1 MFLIMKN
8 QMLILAMLAFA
19 SLSWAEDRVPVTGQ
33 VSDAAGK
40 PVEHATVMVYSAG
53 AKKGYSIFCPTF
65 YTDCGKRALTGE
77 DGKFSIAGLSPD
89 LVFTL
94 IVLRDGFASA
104 YINNVNPDNGPA
116 TGVLK
121 PRAEI
126 ADAAQYV
133 RGHVVDA
140 QGKPVRDAVI
150 EQHGITIRDAEGR
163 MGTRFGGGEGW
174 IDQIGVTNE
183 QGDFEIAYGKPAV
196 QMILNVQARGK
207 APKLFVE
214 PTGAERH
221 TMAVTD
227 GSTVTG
233 RLMYEGKPVANAEI
247 GVITHMRNAGTSYSE
262 MRIGTRDDGTFAIT
276 NIPAGRIWMVYPK
289 MTSLLGRGA
298 GLPNPVPLETK
309 DDGQTVDVGD
319 IQLVKAYTLRGKVVL
334 SDGKPI
340 PANMHVTLTSD
351 SGMDSQIVTIGED
364 ATFEF
369 RALAPGVYGLAPGVK
384 GYRLANNQGLEV
396 LVRGDVNDLVV
407 RMEPGPMRPY

>member
-1 MFLIMKN
+1 MKN
-8 QMLILAMLAFA
+8 HKLVFAVLAFA
-19 SLSWAEDRVPVTGQ
+19 SLSWAEDRATVTGQ
-33 VSDAAGK
+33 ISDAAGK
-40 PVEHATVMVYSAG
+40 PMDHATVMIYSAG
-53 AKKGYSIFCPTF
+53 AKKGYSVFCPTC
-65 YTDCGKRALTGE
+65 YTDCGKRTVTGE
-77 DGKFSIAGLSPD
+77 DGKFSIAGVSPD

-94 IVLRDGFASA
+94 IVLREGYAST
-104 YINNVNPDNGPA
+104 YINDVNPDNGPA
-116 TGVLK
+116 SGVLK

-126 ADAAQYV
+126 ADATQSV

-150 EQHGITIRDAEGR
+150 EQHGITIRDAAGR
-163 MGTRFGGGEGW
+163 MSTRFGGGDGW

-183 QGDFEIAYGKPAV
+183 QGDFEIAFGKPAV

-227 GSTVTG
+227 GSTITG
-233 RLMYEGKPVANAEI
+233 RLVYEGKPVANAEI
-247 GVITHMRNAGTSYSE
+247 GIMTHMQNAGTSYPE

-289 MTSLLGRGA
+289 MTSLTDRGA
-298 GLPNPVPLETK
+298 GLVHPLPAETK
-309 DDGQTVDVGD
+309 DDGQMVDIGD

-334 SDGKPI
+334 SDGKPL
-340 PANMHVTLTSD
+340 PPNMHVTLTSD
-351 SGMDSQIVTIGED
+351 RGMDVQIATIGED

-369 RALAPGVYGLAPGVK
+369 KGLAPGVYGLAPGVR
-384 GYRLANNQGLEV
+384 GYRLVNTQGLEV
-396 LVRGDVNDLVV
+396 LLRGDMNDLAV